1 MGITAGPPTGTVL
14 ALGPEQLE
22 GISSTWFLQRE
33 EGIHMQCLVLCS
45 VLKCTVGRAG
55 VGEEMFTSCVDIS
68 ARASSSHSQLP
79 SVSPFGAGIGL
90 KVKSQLSVIWLLS
103 GGGQRVGGEC

>member
-22 GISSTWFLQRE
+22 GISSLWFLQRE

-45 VLKCTVGRAG
+45 ILKCSDGRAG
-55 VGEEMFTSCVDIS
+55 VGEEMFTSRVDIS
-68 ARASSSHSQLP
+68 ALP
-79 SVSPFGAGIGL
+79 PPVTANYLQFLPLGL
-90 KVKSQLSVIWLLS
+90 GL
-103 GGGQRVGGEC
+103 G